1 MNLYAQLVNNISM
14 IIYLVCK
21 LLTIVVY
28 DIFVYLS
35 FLEISTQFCYFRDCS
50 LLDVGEHMT

>member
-28 DIFVYLS
+28 DIFDLKKTFRLQSLRLAHTERNQVTEVGMS
-35 FLEISTQFCYFRDCS
+35 F
-50 LLDVGEHMT
+50 